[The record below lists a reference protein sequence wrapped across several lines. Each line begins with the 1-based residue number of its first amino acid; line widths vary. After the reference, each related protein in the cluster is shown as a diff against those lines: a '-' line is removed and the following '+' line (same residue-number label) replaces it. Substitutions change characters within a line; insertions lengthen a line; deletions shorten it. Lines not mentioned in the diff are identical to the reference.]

1 MTQDEVMQAR
11 AQAQIYASQDELR
24 RKGLELYPVLSGSRK
39 PCKRPERRQKELSRM
54 TKELERAMSRFNTSK
69 IRQEMLDD
77 KGILESALTQY
88 NI

>member
-1 MTQDEVMQAR
+1 
-11 AQAQIYASQDELR
+11 
-24 RKGLELYPVLSGSRK
+24 
-39 PCKRPERRQKELSRM
+39 M

-88 NI
+88 IK